1 MKSFAVAATAISLA
15 STASAVATSSVP
27 NTDINFQLSI
37 PETTASSGNGDIYF
51 QISAPTTYSWVSLG
65 QGNGMSGSNMFVV
78 YTSADGNNV
87 TVSPR
92 LGTGQVMP
100 EYNSNAD
107 ISVLDHSGVSNG
119 VMTANVRCG
128 SCGSWDGGSMDF
140 SSSSSNWIYGYRS
153 GSPLESDSVEES
165 ISQHNDANGFTWDL
179 SVARTSDVDVS
190 DPFASGGGSSE
201 STTATATGS
210 SSTASVSCTPISST
224 SGCPTAWPTE
234 RPTGRPDWPSSCFD
248 DGPPAWATDA
258 PWNDGDGNGPWNGDH
273 GPWDHSDKL
282 RRRQS
287 DNGCPAGYEPA
298 DGSGNSESGNGGSG
312 SSASFGNNAN
322 AFRSMSPEQRE
333 RMVTAHGALAALAFV
348 GLFPIGGILIRLAS
362 FTGLVW
368 VHAALQLVAYAIYIA
383 GFSLGVWLAS
393 NMRLLS
399 NAHPV
404 IGIILFIILFAQPIL
419 GLIHHR
425 VFKKTGYRTW
435 SSYFHLTIGRVA
447 ILLGIINGGLGL
459 RLANAEQAP
468 IIAYAVIA
476 AIVGV
481 VYIAAVVF
489 GEVRRKRKVQ
499 NEPPTYHRS
508 QKDLGHEMQSRSD
521 SSSEDQQPMEWYGPS
536 DESSNGRAPPHYRS

>member
-1 MKSFAVAATAISLA
+1 
-15 STASAVATSSVP
+15 
-27 NTDINFQLSI
+27 
-37 PETTASSGNGDIYF
+37 
-51 QISAPTTYSWVSLG
+51 
-65 QGNGMSGSNMFVV
+65 
-78 YTSADGNNV
+78 
-87 TVSPR
+87 
-92 LGTGQVMP
+92 
-100 EYNSNAD
+100 
-107 ISVLDHSGVSNG
+107 
-119 VMTANVRCG
+119 
-128 SCGSWDGGSMDF
+128 
-140 SSSSSNWIYGYRS
+140 
-153 GSPLESDSVEES
+153 
-165 ISQHNDANGFTWDL
+165 
-179 SVARTSDVDVS
+179 
-190 DPFASGGGSSE
+190 
-201 STTATATGS
+201 
-210 SSTASVSCTPISST
+210 
-224 SGCPTAWPTE
+224 
-234 RPTGRPDWPSSCFD
+234 
-248 DGPPAWATDA
+248 
-258 PWNDGDGNGPWNGDH
+258 H